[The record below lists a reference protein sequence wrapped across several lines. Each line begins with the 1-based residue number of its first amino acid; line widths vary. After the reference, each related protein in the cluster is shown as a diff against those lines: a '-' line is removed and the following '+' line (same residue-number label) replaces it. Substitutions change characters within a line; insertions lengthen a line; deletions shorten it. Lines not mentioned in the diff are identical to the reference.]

1 MENIWFLKEY
11 APTGVTA
18 TARSCI
24 YSHVM
29 EKIKN
34 VLTTESG

>member
-18 TARSCI
+18 TARNFT

-34 VLTTESG
+34 VPITESG